1 MSKLSP
7 LAMVA
12 LAALPASAAASVITM
27 GSGYAESCYHAADA
41 RDASR
46 QAMDACDKALT
57 EQAITEEDRVATYV
71 NRGILFMIRRKVDEA
86 NSDFD
91 AALALNPN
99 EPEAWLN
106 KAVVHARFGKPVD
119 AMPLVQKALDLNTR
133 RPALAYFVRAM
144 ALEDSGNIAAA
155 YHDLK
160 RAEQLEPKWSEPKIE
175 LRRFRVG

>member
-1 MSKLSP
+1 MKITP
-7 LAMVA
+7 LAVVA
-12 LAALPASAAASVITM
+12 LAALPASAAASVVTW
-27 GSGYAESCYHAADA
+27 GSGYAESCYNAADS

-46 QAMDACDKALT
+46 QSMDACDKALT
-57 EQAITEEDRVATYV
+57 EQAITEEDRVATHV

-86 NSDFD
+86 NADFD
-91 AALALNPN
+91 AALALDPN

-106 KAVVHARFGKPVD
+106 KAVVHARFGRPID